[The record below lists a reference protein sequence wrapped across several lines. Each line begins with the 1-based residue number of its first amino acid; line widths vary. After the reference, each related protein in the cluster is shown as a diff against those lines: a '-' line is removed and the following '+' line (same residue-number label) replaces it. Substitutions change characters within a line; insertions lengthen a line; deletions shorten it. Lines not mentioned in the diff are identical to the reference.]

1 METLNFLLYVMAV
14 LTCLACTVLLAAC
27 SKPEPTDTVESLVAN
42 PERLKDVHGDQGDAS
57 ALQPAREQARWQ
69 RHVQHTNEEQ
79 IRSGGD
85 ARCEQRVARRVP
97 LRLNALHPDGA
108 AGLGFLSGS
117 AFALQPLLLAQTV
130 ALSGILAGKILHEG
144 AALPQ
149 FKLEIAAWMLF
160 LILLALALA
169 VALLLPLPFLA
180 ALAMIFVRRLTATE
194 TTASIVVYFS
204 ATATAGA
211 LLSVPFG
218 WMVPPPG
225 VLAVLVLAGILGG
238 VGQILMTESYRH
250 AEASVI
256 ATFEYTSMVWSLLF
270 AMLLFDERPGPPVL
284 IGMAIVVAAGL
295 LVIARE
301 RRSRRPNAT

>member
-1 METLNFLLYVMAV
+1 MTAPARPDPRPLLGVGLKVVSTLVFTAMVACVKLSAADVPTGEIVFFRSFFALLPILAV
-14 LTCLACTVLLAAC
+14 LAVRGELRGVLAT
-27 SKPEPTDTVESLVAN
+27 
-42 PERLKDVHGDQGDAS
+42 
-57 ALQPAREQARWQ
+57 
-69 RHVQHTNEEQ
+69 RHLGSH
-79 IRSGGD
+79 IWR
-85 ARCEQRVARRVP
+85 
-97 LRLNALHPDGA
+97 GA
-108 AGLGFLSGS
+108 VGVTSMYFW
-117 AFALQPLLLAQTV
+117 FY
-130 ALSGILAGKILHEG
+130 GIG
-144 AALPQ
+144 
-149 FKLEIAAWMLF
+149 
-160 LILLALALA
+160 
-169 VALLLPLPFLA
+169 LLPLAEAMAIGYASPLVIVVLAALVLGERIGVWRIAAVVGGFIGILVILSPHSIDTGQSGATELVGALATLTSAFLA